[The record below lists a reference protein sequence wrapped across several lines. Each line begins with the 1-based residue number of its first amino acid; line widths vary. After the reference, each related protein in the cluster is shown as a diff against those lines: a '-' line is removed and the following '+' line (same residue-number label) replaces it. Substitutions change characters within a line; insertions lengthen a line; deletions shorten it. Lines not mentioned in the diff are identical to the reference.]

1 MTNKILIFFPH
12 NIFINSAGCHT
23 RCWSLIYFFKKL
35 NFDII
40 FTSFKECD
48 VYPWSDEDISLSK
61 NYFSDSLIMS
71 RNSDYK
77 NIFLKFAKEKNISH
91 VLINYYQYT
100 DLINDD
106 FFNNIIK
113 ICEIHDIV
121 EHNTYMYNKVSLMIK
136 DGFNPNSNIKKIHQH
151 SDIDILKYNFI
162 DEKEIK
168 NIQIN
173 NIKTLSRYD
182 LILCISDYEK
192 EILRKNNIKNTLF
205 FTYSKYEESECVSIE
220 NKSFLMDPIFVSSM
234 NPFNLQSY
242 FVLRDVLNFNF
253 KVNIIGNISD
263 YIDRKNK
270 FNIFGRVEDISF
282 FYKKTKFSLCPI
294 TAGTG
299 TKIKIIDSM
308 LNSTPVITT
317 DYSAKSTPIIDGY
330 NGFISS
336 NWDDFELKSK
346 ELYNNKDLLLKF
358 SKNSKMSII
367 DYISYENNK
376 KNILDYI

>member
-1 MTNKILIFFPH
+1 MKNKILIFFPH

-23 RCWSLIYFFKKL
+23 RCWSLISFFKKL

-40 FTSFKECD
+40 FSSFIECD
-48 VYPWSDEDISLSK
+48 IYPWTNEDISLSK
-61 NYFSDSLIMS
+61 EYFSDSLILS

-100 DLINDD
+100 DLISDD

-113 ICEIHDIV
+113 ICEIHDII
-121 EHNTYMYNKVSLMIK
+121 EHNSYMYNKVSIMIK
-136 DGFNPNSNIKKIHQH
+136 DGFDLRSKKPHQYC
-151 SDIDILKYNFI
+151 DNDILKYDFI
-162 DEKEIK
+162 KENEIK
-168 NIQIN
+168 NIKIN
-173 NIKTLSRYD
+173 NIEILNRYD
-182 LILCISDYEK
+182 LVLCISDYEN
-192 EILRKNNIKNTLF
+192 EILKKNNIKNTLF
-205 FTYSKYEESECVSIE
+205 FTYSKYEESEYVKVE
-220 NKSFLMDPIFVSSM
+220 DRSFLMDPIFVSSM

-270 FNIFGRVEDISF
+270 FNIFGKVEDLSY
-282 FYKKTKFSLCPI
+282 FYNKTKFLLCPI

-308 LNSTPVITT
+308 LNAIPVITT

-330 NGFISS
+330 NGFIST
-336 NWDDFELKSK
+336 NWDDFKSK
-346 ELYNNKDLLLKF
+346 SVELYNNKDLLLKF

-367 DYISYENNK
+367 DYISYEKNK